1 MKSSLGL
8 LGVASCAIVS
18 TFASTSASAAVIS
31 FTQKFVWEA
40 YSTGQGSAIY
50 LEDFNDI
57 ADGFYAS
64 PFSSSVGP
72 VNWGATASGGIYVA
86 GGQFS
91 TNISEALTFTFGPDV
106 KGVGGNFYGTDIN
119 FNVVPSIITISLA
132 DGTSYVGFVNSST
145 TYTGFYSTG
154 AAITSL
160 TISATASSGS
170 TSVFPTADNMQFA
183 VVPAPGAIALLG
195 LAAGVVGKRRRR

>member
-8 LGVASCAIVS
+8 LGVASCAAVS
-18 TFASTSASAAVIS
+18 AFAATDASAAVIS
-31 FTQKFVWEA
+31 FTQQFVWES
-40 YSTGQGSAIY
+40 YVGLQGNPVY

-72 VNWGATASGGIYVA
+72 VNWSATAAGGLYA
-86 GGQFS
+86 FNGQFS
-91 TNISEALTFTFGPDV
+91 TNNAVALTFNFGPDV
-106 KGVGGNFYGTDIN
+106 RGVGGNFFGTDIN
-119 FNVVPSIITISLA
+119 FNVVPSVVTISLA
-132 DGTSYVGFVNSST
+132 DGTSYVGLVNAASA
-145 TYTGFYSTG
+145 YTGFYSLG

-160 TISATASSGS
+160 TIAASPASG
-170 TSVFPTADNMQFA
+170 TVSVFPTADNMQFA

-195 LAAGVVGKRRRR
+195 IAGLVGARRRR